1 MIDKLAI
8 IEERISNIQFHIDH
22 VNTVIENPDLYETPS
37 NKTPENLE
45 HYLSD
50 LNAKKQAL
58 ENERQTLTNQGQ
70 MI

>member
-22 VNTVIENPDLYETPS
+22 VNTVMENPGLYETPS

-45 HYLSD
+45 QYLLD
-50 LNAKKQAL
+50 LTSKKQAL
-58 ENERQTLTNQGQ
+58 ENEKQALTNQSQ

>member
-22 VNTVIENPDLYETPS
+22 VNTVIENPGLYETPS

>member
-22 VNTVIENPDLYETPS
+22 VNTVMTNPGLYETPS

-45 HYLSD
+45 QYLLD
-50 LNAKKQAL
+50 LTAKKQAL
-58 ENERQTLTNQGQ
+58 QNEKEALTNQG
-70 MI
+70 

>member
-22 VNTVIENPDLYETPS
+22 LNTVMENPGLYETPS

-45 HYLSD
+45 QYLLD
-50 LNAKKQAL
+50 LINKKQVL
-58 ENERQTLTNQGQ
+58 EDEKEALTNQG
-70 MI
+70 

>member
-22 VNTVIENPDLYETPS
+22 VNTVMENPGLYETPS

-45 HYLSD
+45 QYLLD
-50 LNAKKQAL
+50 LINKKQVL
-58 ENERQTLTNQGQ
+58 EDEKEALTNQG
-70 MI
+70 

>member
-22 VNTVIENPDLYETPS
+22 VNTVMENPGLYETPS

-45 HYLSD
+45 QYL
-50 LNAKKQAL
+50 L
-58 ENERQTLTNQGQ
+58 ELLGWKELEVKLKF
-70 MI
+70 